1 MTDSKITIE
10 FNLRTEHIQDFYV
23 YHELKSKERKRNL
36 LKDRIILFIFLFI
49 IFFLLISNY
58 DNSYLSSV
66 ISALIY
72 SGFIFLI
79 LMMFR
84 YREKQIREKIIKLL
98 NKPENRNLLGPIKYE
113 FDINGIRIKTDISE
127 SYYKWDCITKTIT
140 DNRYFFLYMSSLN
153 AIQIP
158 KNVFNNDLDKQRF
171 IELLNKNNDGQK
183 SNTHSDCPAGS
194 ERD

>member
-72 SGFIFLI
+72 SGFIFL
-79 LMMFR
+79 LLMFR